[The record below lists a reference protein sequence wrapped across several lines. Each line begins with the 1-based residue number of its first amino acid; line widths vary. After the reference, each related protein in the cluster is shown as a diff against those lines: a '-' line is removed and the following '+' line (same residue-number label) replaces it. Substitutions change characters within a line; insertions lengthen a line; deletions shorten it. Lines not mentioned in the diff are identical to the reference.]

1 MEVGVLARVAMLAG
15 VAMEVAVLAG
25 VVMEVAVLVRVAMEV
40 AMLAIVAIEVAAGII
55 PKWDAPLGSNE
66 TCLSCHSTNEH
77 KI

>member
-15 VAMEVAVLAG
+15 VV
-25 VVMEVAVLVRVAMEV
+25 MEV